1 MPKLPDGFKTLIAIS
16 GITALFE
23 EIEVTPPELDANG
36 VIDQTTMRNTRYRT
50 NLGKKLVTF
59 GPSSITVAY
68 DPAVIGQMHN
78 ILGQNRYITITFPDG
93 ATLGF
98 YAVVNKFTP
107 DALKEGERP
116 QATLELIPSNLST
129 AATPVEAA
137 PVFATGTTATT
148 TTTTLAP

>member
-59 GPSSITVAY
+59 GPSSVVVAY

-78 ILGQNRYITITFPDG
+78 ILGSNRYITITFPDG
-93 ATLGF
+93 ATLSF
-98 YAVVNKFTP
+98 YAVVNK
-107 DALKEGERP
+107 
-116 QATLELIPSNLST
+116 
-129 AATPVEAA
+129 
-137 PVFATGTTATT
+137 
-148 TTTTLAP
+148 